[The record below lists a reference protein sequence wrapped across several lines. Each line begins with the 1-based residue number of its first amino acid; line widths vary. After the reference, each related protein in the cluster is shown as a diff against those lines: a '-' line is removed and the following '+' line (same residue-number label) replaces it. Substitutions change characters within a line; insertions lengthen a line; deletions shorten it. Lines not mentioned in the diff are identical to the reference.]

1 MQFAFS
7 YFYYLMS
14 EELETSMSEYFD
26 IMDTDN
32 SGVLSDRELRY
43 NFKKKNKKN

>member
-14 EELETSMSEYFD
+14 EEKALDFSEIFD
-26 IMDTDN
+26 AFDTDN
-32 SGVLSDRELRY
+32 SGILSDRELR
-43 NFKKKNKKN
+43 

>member
-14 EELETSMSEYFD
+14 EVKPINFTELFNRF
-26 IMDTDN
+26 DTDQ
-32 SGVLSDRELRY
+32 SAILSDREIR
-43 NFKKKNKKN
+43 